1 MKNIDDTQELY
12 HFGVLGMKWGIKR
25 NRERTLTKAYN
36 KYNKLLGKGSKYD
49 IKAAKLNYKAAK
61 LKARGKFEKAMKFEG
76 KAAKLTY
83 KATKRREKAGKWA
96 RKALKIAYG
105 QKLSKYDAQSGSAGA
120 LFLSKYNTEMK
131 R

>member
-1 MKNIDDTQELY
+1 MENINDVQELY

-25 NRERTLTKAYN
+25 NRERTLTKAYD

-49 IKAAKLNYKAAK
+49 I
-61 LKARGKFEKAMKFEG
+61 

-105 QKLSKYDAQSGSAGA
+105 QKLSRYDAQSGSAGA
-120 LFLSKYNTEMK
+120 LFLSKYNAEMK